1 MRKGKG
7 MPKSTE
13 LIAEESREL
22 RLQLKALIDSGI
34 PKQKALVKLFP
45 NDSNR
50 ARKLKLWEKEGL
62 FPVPEAE
69 LRAFERTDVTA
80 EEPETVVPRDTITV
94 APDTIVIEE
103 IDIQDDEPESA
114 YTEETPIREP
124 HKAPDQKTVAPDTTV
139 IEEPVGGLDQENLLR
154 LIDQRAGEAV
164 ETRLKGMVADL
175 HVAEKAPGGAGRGH
189 KGKTHTKFN
198 VSIPSELN
206 EALEDLGG
214 VKSQHVAHAIR
225 LYLELI
231 RNQ

>member
-1 MRKGKG
+1 MRKGKK

-13 LIAEESREL
+13 LIAEETREL

-62 FPVPEAE
+62 FPIPEAE
-69 LRAFERTDVTA
+69 LKAFERTGATA
-80 EEPETVVPRDTITV
+80 EELQTVAPEAPITV
-94 APDTIVIEE
+94 APDTTVIEE
-103 IDIQDDEPESA
+103 IDIQDDEIESA
-114 YTEETPIREP
+114 YIEETPVLEP
-124 HKAPDQKTVAPDTTV
+124 QKATELETVAPDTTV
-139 IEEPVGGLDQENLLR
+139 LEKPVGGLDQENLLR
-154 LIDQRAGEAV
+154 LIDQRAGEVV
-164 ETRLKGMVADL
+164 ENRLKGMVADL

-198 VSIPSELN
+198 ISIPSELN
-206 EALEDLGG
+206 EALEALGG
-214 VKSQHVAHAIR
+214 VKSQHIAHAIR

-231 RNQ
+231 NKQ